1 MQHLQLVALLAT
13 KASTAIHLPQ
23 VFQSQLNGLQWVC
36 SQVDWADLLSVHAAA
51 VTHNQTKRGP
61 HRHDSASTEEKS
73 GNSATST
80 GHTQT

>member
-51 VTHNQTKRGP
+51 APHNQTKRGP
-61 HRHDSASTEEKS
+61 HCHDAASTKEKS
-73 GNSATST
+73 GNNAASS
-80 GHTQT
+80 GHNQT